1 MNHIRLNNSNFRVKG
16 KLSVPGDKSISHRA
30 VMFGSLAEGR
40 TVITNFLR
48 GDDCLAT
55 IDCFR
60 RMGVKIEEVNGKI
73 IVDGVGTTGLK
84 EPEDVLYTGNSG
96 TTARLLLGLLSGLPF
111 YSVLNGDES
120 LNNRP
125 MSRVADPL
133 KLMGAQ
139 IWGRENDNKLPM
151 AIRGTKLSAIQYEL
165 PVASAQV
172 KSALILA
179 GLLAEGETK
188 VTGKIQSRDHTE
200 KLLQQFGVQLQINE
214 NEINIKGGQTLQ
226 GTDVFVPG
234 DISSA
239 AFFIALALIVPGAE
253 LVLEN
258 VGLNETRTG
267 IIDVVKAMGGDIE
280 IETIQSEGESYGNLR
295 IKYSDLK
302 ATEIS
307 GAIIPRL
314 IDEIPIIA
322 LIATQSE
329 GTTVIKDAAEL
340 KVKETDR
347 IEAVVTELKKLGANI
362 EATEDGMII
371 HGKSKLNGGQVKTYG
386 DHRIG
391 MMLAIASFIS
401 SGEII
406 LENPDCIKISYPN
419 FFEDLNKIAQ

>member
-1 MNHIRLNNSNFRVKG
+1 
-16 KLSVPGDKSISHRA
+16 
-30 VMFGSLAEGR
+30 
-40 TVITNFLR
+40 
-48 GDDCLAT
+48 
-55 IDCFR
+55 
-60 RMGVKIEEVNGKI
+60 
-73 IVDGVGTTGLK
+73 
-84 EPEDVLYTGNSG
+84 
-96 TTARLLLGLLSGLPF
+96 
-111 YSVLNGDES
+111 
-120 LNNRP
+120 
-125 MSRVADPL
+125 
-133 KLMGAQ
+133 
-139 IWGRENDNKLPM
+139 
-151 AIRGTKLSAIQYEL
+151 
-165 PVASAQV
+165 
-172 KSALILA
+172 
-179 GLLAEGETK
+179 
-188 VTGKIQSRDHTE
+188 
-200 KLLQQFGVQLQINE
+200 
-214 NEINIKGGQTLQ
+214 
-226 GTDVFVPG
+226 
-234 DISSA
+234 
-239 AFFIALALIVPGAE
+239 
-253 LVLEN
+253 
-258 VGLNETRTG
+258 TRTG

-406 LENPDCIKISYPN
+406 LENPD
-419 FFEDLNKIAQ
+419 